1 MFYYPVITSPDQYC
15 DYLLHAT
22 SSAAT
27 HTSLHW
33 GSTWNMLTPLENLE
47 PGEWKIIDV
56 VFSYS
61 DMYYDRMMIA
71 VYVYMDGSFI

>member
-1 MFYYPVITSPDQYC
+1 VFYYPVIASPDQYC

-47 PGEWKIIDV
+47 PGEWKIIDGLV
-56 VFSYS
+56 VVLSVAKVTCI
-61 DMYYDRMMIA
+61 MIR
-71 VYVYMDGSFI
+71 

>member
-1 MFYYPVITSPDQYC
+1 MFYYPVIASPDQYC

-47 PGEWKIIDV
+47 PGEWKIIDGLV
-56 VFSYS
+56 VVLSVAKVTCI
-61 DMYYDRMMIA
+61 MIR
-71 VYVYMDGSFI
+71 